1 MDSARDERSS
11 SSSLKEKLRAIE
23 TLEFSSSSKLRSSLS
38 LRENDVCAL
47 VPKEWYDSCLS
58 YLREETTV
66 KPTPMDNSCL
76 VASESSSSSS
86 VDEEEDD
93 AMEEKDEIQVFGALM
108 PKLKPNLKENVD
120 YAVLREET
128 AETLTRWFGMVRN
141 DATIV
146 TAGEDDEDAC
156 RKKKSKTEM
165 TAHVLRRCVG
175 ESGGVVDNND
185 GVASPRKF
193 TRHGGGVNA

>member
-1 MDSARDERSS
+1 MDSRDEER

-23 TLEFSSSSKLRSSLS
+23 TLEFSSSSSSSSSKLHSFLS

-76 VASESSSSSS
+76 VASESSS
-86 VDEEEDD
+86 VDGEEEDD

-120 YAVLREET
+120 YAVVREET
-128 AETLTRWFGMVRN
+128 AETLTRWFGMVPQDRQ
-141 DATIV
+141 
-146 TAGEDDEDAC
+146 
-156 RKKKSKTEM
+156 R
-165 TAHVLRRCVG
+165 
-175 ESGGVVDNND
+175 
-185 GVASPRKF
+185 P
-193 TRHGGGVNA
+193 